1 VNSFLQEG
9 FHLHKMLRRLLS
21 IVGGVC
27 GFVALALAA
36 SACLAQQ
43 LSFSTVT
50 QGLGNLNVNCIAQDR
65 SGYLW
70 VGTENGLY
78 RYDGRQFT
86 QFGAAE
92 GLHGHIVQSLFS
104 APDGTLFVGT
114 TTGIYFRRQNGQF
127 GQIRPPAPV
136 SGFSQRIGTVFTALA
151 PDQVVTTDRDG
162 AFLLRRSAVDNWNA
176 ETMHLDGTAIWSVLA
191 APGGVLWYGC
201 DTDLCRMQD
210 GKTTHLR
217 EALNLPEE
225 RWSRLLLSRDGQLW
239 IHGST
244 HAGEVSA
251 AADRFEPH
259 DLPGRSNAVSY
270 SALAEDADGHM
281 VASQGP
287 DFGLWEGDHWR
298 MVTAMNGLTRYDI
311 SELFVDRE
319 GSLWI
324 GVVGHGLMQ
333 WVGQNQW
340 EAYTAANGLS
350 DDIVWATLRDRE
362 GRLWIG
368 TESGLDLLLPGSTTA
383 KPWQASGI
391 QTARAYSLVESA
403 DGSIWMGSGTGNLV
417 RIDPQTLSATQWK
430 VPEVFRLLSDADR
443 IWIATDSGLYVVDSQ
458 SADRSPQLVEGPGI
472 ARPRQRFTD
481 LGLDRSPA
489 SSQGKGTHLW
499 AASDSGLL
507 RMDESGW
514 HAIDPGLS
522 GVVPIEIATYAS
534 GDLWASGAFPGV
546 MRLRIVGDRV
556 VDSEH
561 IVRPHLL
568 SDQAVSLLV
577 DHRGWLWVGQDAG
590 LSVFDGH
597 AWRSF
602 TQDDGLIWNDT
613 DSYGLAEDHDGS
625 LWIATSGGLSHLKQ
639 VSAVPTGPPPAPVFS
654 QITFGTASIGN
665 ESEVQ
670 WSPSPL
676 SVTMAVLSFRDAS
689 HLRIR
694 YRLLGVESE
703 WVETAERN
711 VRYPR
716 LEPGAYTLQ
725 AVTVDAAGGALSP
738 LQEMSF
744 IITPQWWQSEPLRLA
759 FVLLVAVGVVLAWR
773 WSVHLLMRQKRH
785 LEHAVEL
792 RTEDLER
799 EKGELLRAREQM
811 RHYAEHDDLTGLWNH
826 RIIIERLR
834 QEVDRSQREGS
845 PLSLILV
852 DLDHFKNVN
861 DTFGHPAGD
870 LVLKEISAVLQRS
883 VRSYD
888 WVGRYGGE
896 EFLLIL
902 PGSNFAGARIRAENM
917 RIAVQAAHIHDG
929 DRIIP
934 ITASFGVAAGF
945 PSQYEILIQT
955 ADEALY
961 RAKDNGRNCVIATEI
976 APVEN
981 AAHENE

>member
-1 VNSFLQEG
+1 
-9 FHLHKMLRRLLS
+9 LHKILGKLLS

-27 GFVALALAA
+27 GFMALAFAA
-36 SACLAQQ
+36 PACLAQQ
-43 LSFSTVT
+43 YSFTAVT

-78 RYDGRQFT
+78 RYDGRQFQ
-86 QFGAAE
+86 QFGIPE
-92 GLHGHIVQSLFS
+92 GLFGHVIQSLFS

-114 TTGIYFRRQNGQF
+114 TTGIYFRRQDGRF
-127 GQIRPPAPV
+127 IQIHAPAPV

-151 PDQVVTTDRDG
+151 PDQVVTTDRG
-162 AFLLRRSAVDNWNA
+162 GVFLLRRSSVDNWNA
-176 ETMHLDGTAIWSVLA
+176 ELMHLDGAAIWSVLA

-201 DTDLCRMQD
+201 DTDLCRFQN

-225 RWSRLLLSRDGQLW
+225 RWVDLLLARDGQLW

-244 HAGEVSA
+244 HAGEVSS
-251 AADRFEPH
+251 AADRFESH

-270 SALAEDADGHM
+270 SALVAEPDGQV
-281 VASQGP
+281 VAAQGN
-287 DFGLWEGDHWR
+287 DFGLWEGTHWR
-298 MVTAMNGLTRYDI
+298 MVTAMNGLTHYDI

-333 WVGQNQW
+333 WVGQNRW

-368 TESGLDLLLPGSTTA
+368 TESGLDLLLPGSETP
-383 KPWQASGI
+383 KPWQAPGI
-391 QTARAYSLVESA
+391 QSARAYSLVESE

-417 RIDPQTLSATQWK
+417 RIDPDTLSATQWK
-430 VPEVFRLLSDADR
+430 VPEVFSILSDGDR
-443 IWIATDSGLYVVDSQ
+443 IWIATDDGLYIVDTKS
-458 SADRSPQLVEGPGI
+458 SDRSPRFVEDPGI
-472 ARPRQRFTD
+472 AHPHQRFTD
-481 LGLDRSPA
+481 LALDRGPA
-489 SSQGKGTHLW
+489 TGPDQGTLLW
-499 AASDSGLL
+499 AAADAGLF

-514 HAIDPGLS
+514 HAVDPGLS
-522 GVVPIEIATYAS
+522 GVGPIAIAPDAS
-534 GDLWASGAFPGV
+534 GNIWVSGAFPGV
-546 MRLRIVGDRV
+546 MRLRVVHNRV
-556 VDSEH
+556 VESEH
-561 IVRPHLL
+561 IVRPHML
-568 SDQAVSLLV
+568 SDQAVCLLV

-597 AWRSF
+597 SWRSF

-613 DSYGLAEDHDGS
+613 DSYGLAEDRDGS

-639 VSAVPTGPPPAPVFS
+639 AGAAPTVPPPAPVFS
-654 QITFGTASIGN
+654 RIMFGTDSIGSD
-665 ESEVQ
+665 SEVP
-670 WSPSPL
+670 WSASPL
-676 SVTMAVLSFRDAS
+676 SITMAVLSYRNIG
-689 HLRIR
+689 HMRIR

-703 WVETAERN
+703 WVETAERS

-725 AVTVDAAGGALSP
+725 AISVDGVSGASSP
-738 LQEMSF
+738 QAEISF
-744 IITPQWWQSEPLRLA
+744 VIVPRWWQSEPLRLA
-759 FVLLVAVGVVLAWR
+759 FVLVAALCVVLAWR

-785 LEHAVEL
+785 LEHAVEI
-792 RTEDLER
+792 RTQDLER
-799 EKGELLRAREQM
+799 EKAELLRAREQM

-826 RIIIERLR
+826 RIIVDRLR

-861 DTFGHPAGD
+861 DTFGHPSGD
-870 LVLKEISAVLQRS
+870 LVLKEISAVLQSS

-902 PGSNFAGARIRAENM
+902 PGSNFAGARVRAENM

-929 DRIIP
+929 ERVIP

-976 APVEN
+976 EPPASASEPQG
-981 AAHENE
+981 